1 MDLHYKSRMGCLPVG
16 NAGGIRSAR
25 RDARMGEYM
34 NPVYEKLSACYECM
48 RKKTTFEPKTAIVLG
63 SGLGDYAKQIQVE
76 AEVAYREIEGFP
88 VSTVPG
94 HDGRFI
100 FGYLGDVPV
109 VCMKGRVHYYEG
121 YDISDVVLPVRL
133 MRLMGAEILFLTNA
147 AGGVN
152 PSFHAGDLMLIEDH
166 ISLFAPN
173 PLVGANMEELG
184 TRFPDM
190 SCVYDAG
197 LRQIIH
203 DVARQEGVALRHGV
217 YVQTTG
223 PSFESP
229 AEIRMLR
236 TLGCDAVGMS
246 TVVEAIA
253 ANHMGMR
260 ICGVSCISNL
270 AAGMTDLPLTHEEV
284 QEAAD
289 RAAPGL
295 RKLVTESVMR
305 FA

>member
-1 MDLHYKSRMGCLPVG
+1 MGQ
-16 NAGGIRSAR
+16 
-25 RDARMGEYM
+25 
-34 NPVYEKLSACYECM
+34 VYEKLRKCHEDISEKM
-48 RKKTTFEPKTAIVLG
+48 RNAERADFVPEVAIVLG
-63 SGLGDYAKQIQVE
+63 SGLGDYAENIRVE
-76 AEVAYREIEGFP
+76 CEISYSELEGFP

-94 HDGRFI
+94 HAGKFI
-100 FGYLGDVPV
+100 FGYIDEIPV
-109 VCMKGRVHYYEG
+109 ACMKGRVHYYEG
-121 YDISDVVLPVRL
+121 YPVSDVVLPIRL
-133 MRLMGAEILFLTNA
+133 LGMMGAKILFLTNA

-152 PSFHAGDLMLIEDH
+152 TSFHAGDLMLIKDH
-166 ISLFAPN
+166 ISVFAPN
-173 PLVGANMEELG
+173 PLIGPNIDELG

-190 SCVYDAG
+190 SAVYDRELQKLLIKTAKENHIF
-197 LRQIIH
+197 L
-203 DVARQEGVALRHGV
+203 QEGVYAQL
-217 YVQTTG
+217 TG

-270 AAGMTDLPLTHEEV
+270 AAGMSDNPLSHQEV

-289 RAAPGL
+289 MAAPNFK
-295 RKLVTESVMR
+295 KLVTESVKGMKP
-305 FA
+305 FLA